1 MEKREKNPCKEGVS
15 MEHNSEQS
23 TTVTSLIHQL
33 KTFNSSELKQAT
45 YLLSLL
51 QKSQDDSIDNAVPM
65 HFLGRF
71 LGIEQHDDG
80 TTEMTLGFQNE
91 NTYGVAQGGSIYTLA
106 DVAIGFSILQN
117 LTKEEKVFTL
127 ELKVNF
133 IEKGQG
139 SRLIATPCILR
150 QGRTTVV
157 SECAIHDD
165 SGKLVAKALGT
176 FYISRTKKRKEGDR

>member
-1 MEKREKNPCKEGVS
+1 MKRNI
-15 MEHNSEQS
+15 EQS
-23 TTVTSLIHQL
+23 TKVENLQKQL
-33 KTFNSSELKQAT
+33 ETFNSTELEQAA

-51 QKSQDDSIDNAVPM
+51 QEPQAGSADNAVPM
-65 HFLGRF
+65 HLLGRF
-71 LGIEQHDDG
+71 LGMVQNQDG
-80 TTEMTLGFQNE
+80 TTEMALGFQNE

-117 LTKEEKVFTL
+117 LTAGEKVFTL

-139 SRLIATPCILR
+139 SRLVATPLILR

-157 SECAIHDD
+157 SECTIHDD

-176 FYISRTKKRKEGDR
+176 FYISGSPKRKEGEG

>member
-1 MEKREKNPCKEGVS
+1 MERSTLAENLHRHLDMLNPTEL
-15 MEHNSEQS
+15 EQ
-23 TTVTSLIHQL
+23 
-33 KTFNSSELKQAT
+33 AA
-45 YLLSLL
+45 YLLSILRGA
-51 QKSQDDSIDNAVPM
+51 QAGSDSNAVPM
-65 HFLGRF
+65 HMLGRF
-71 LGIEQHDDG
+71 LGMVQNQDG
-80 TTEMTLGFQNE
+80 TTEMALGFQNE

-117 LTKEEKVFTL
+117 LTAEEKVFTL

-139 SRLIATPCILR
+139 ARLIATPVILR

-176 FYISRTKKRKEGDR
+176 FYISGSSKRKEEKG